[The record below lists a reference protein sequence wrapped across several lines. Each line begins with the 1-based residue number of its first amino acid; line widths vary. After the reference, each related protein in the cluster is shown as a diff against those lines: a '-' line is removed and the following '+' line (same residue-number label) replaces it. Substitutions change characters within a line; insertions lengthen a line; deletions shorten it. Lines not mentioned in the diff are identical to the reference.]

1 MIRRWCSENV
11 RESGAPRV
19 SENYVGVW
27 DLNHFRSQMNDT
39 FAGKW
44 YHQLPSRLVDYNKS
58 HIFMIFEKLFIH
70 S

>member
-44 YHQLPSRLVDYNKS
+44 YHQD
-58 HIFMIFEKLFIH
+58 
-70 S
+70 